1 MLGRAESL
9 SETDV
14 AAIWDRLPESMR
26 VEYEQAATPGTVRS
40 DAADEPLRSL
50 PGKQNFTAVQVFVTD
65 IDWLQLGSSG
75 HRRAAFQLEQN
86 NWVGRWMTP

>member
-1 MLGRAESL
+1 MLGRAEFL
-9 SETDV
+9 NETDA
-14 AAIWDRLPESMR
+14 AAIWDRLPASMR
-26 VEYEQAATPGTVRS
+26 AEYEQAATPGTVRC
-40 DAADEPLRSL
+40 DAADELIGTV

-75 HRRAAFQLEQN
+75 HRRAAFQVEQS